1 MKKNFPWLILLIVL
15 LALAARLIPG
25 PRIIDDSFITF
36 RYARNILMG
45 LGFTYNPGEFIQGTT
60 TPLYTLI
67 LTGLGLL
74 FGGAA
79 APFATLAWL
88 LNTLLDAATCL
99 LLVLLGRKLQFPL
112 AGYATALVWALA
124 PYSVTFA
131 IGGLETSLFVFL
143 LIAIPYTY
151 LQERYALSALAAGL
165 SILTR
170 PDAILLAIPVVAD
183 RLYLALRKHKAIS
196 WTEWLA
202 LLLIPAAWFT
212 FAALTFGSPIPHSVT
227 AKLAVYQ
234 LGPGASLIRFLQHY
248 ATPFLDQHLW
258 GNAAIK
264 VGLVVYPFLALIGIR
279 EAMRKNARIWPLALY
294 PWVYLLVF
302 SLPNPLIFRWYLT
315 SPLPAYFLFI
325 FIGLISIASLL
336 IKAIRQPVAQRIV
349 QGMMLAALFAYP
361 LLTNLSAWQLHPDH
375 GPDRPAPEM
384 AFIKLE
390 LLYDQAARIIQP
402 HLQPG
407 DILAAG
413 DVGVL
418 GYETGAKILDTVG
431 LNSAE
436 SLAYYPIPA
445 DQYVINYAIPTALI
459 LSEKPD
465 ALIIL
470 EVYGRNTFLKDSA
483 FKAQYTLLD
492 TLPTDLYESKGML
505 LYLRNRN

>member
-15 LALAARLIPG
+15 LALLARLIPG

-67 LTGLGLL
+67 MTGLGLL

-79 APFATLAWL
+79 APFATIAWI
-88 LNTLLDAATCL
+88 LNALLDSATCY
-99 LLVLLGRKLQFPL
+99 LLVQLGKKLQFPL
-112 AGYATALVWALA
+112 AGYATALVWAVA
-124 PYSVTFA
+124 PYSVTFS

-143 LIAIPYTY
+143 LTATIYAY

-196 WTEWLA
+196 LTEWLA
-202 LLLIPAAWFT
+202 LLLIPAAWFA
-212 FAALTFGSPIPHSVT
+212 FATLTFGSPIPHSVT

-234 LGPGASLIRFLQHY
+234 LGEGSALIRFLQHY

-258 GNAAIK
+258 GIPAIQI
-264 VGLVVYPFLALIGIR
+264 GIVVYPFLAFIGLR
-279 EAMRKNARIWPLALY
+279 EAIRKNVRIWPLALY

-315 SPLPAYFLFI
+315 PPLPAYFLFI
-325 FIGLISIASLL
+325 FIGLISVASLL
-336 IKAIRQPVAQRIV
+336 QKAIQQPTVMRII
-349 QGMMLAALFAYP
+349 QWILLAALFAYP
-361 LLTNLSAWQLHPDH
+361 LGSNLSAWQIHPDH
-375 GPDRPAPEM
+375 GSDRPAPEM

-390 LLYDQAARIIQP
+390 LLYHQAAEMIMP

-407 DILAAG
+407 DKLAAG

-418 GYETGAKILDTVG
+418 GYETGSNILDTVG

-436 SLAYYPIPA
+436 SLAYYPIPS

-459 LSEKPD
+459 LTEKPD
-465 ALIIL
+465 AIIIL
-470 EVYGRNTFLKDSA
+470 EVYARNTFLKDPT
-483 FKAQYTLLD
+483 FNAQYTLLD
-492 TLPTDLYESKGML
+492 TIPTDMYGSRGML